1 MSILNQLNK
10 ANVESRNPPDD
21 ISPSELFAV
30 FANSETPAAVMSYTH
45 TDSVKLDLRFRIL
58 TTSELQT
65 AHARAHEYCR
75 NKFTRNEGGKKV
87 PSVIDEESL
96 ADAKAHEILAI
107 AITEPKPVTRKDGSL
122 FYKPVFITSNDI
134 YNTFTKNQVARLWDL
149 YLTVQKKFEPSA
161 DVLYM
166 RENFETWCSALADEP
181 EKVENFLA
189 ALPWD
194 VVMEISA
201 TLIQIHGK
209 SLSQAEKSL
218 ESTILTKET
227 LVQDILSSTMSVE
240 DSVSKPSTIKHEEI
254 KMVSREEAIEKAK
267 SRKNRK

>member
-10 ANVESRNPPDD
+10 ANIESRNPSDD

-75 NKFTRNEGGKKV
+75 NKFTRNEGGKKI
-87 PSVIDEESL
+87 PTVIDDESL

-107 AITEPKPVTRKDGSL
+107 SITEPTPVTRKDGTL

-166 RENFETWCSALADEP
+166 RENWELWLKAMEGEP
-181 EKVENFLA
+181 EKIENFCA

-194 VVMEISA
+194 VVQEICV
-201 TLIQIHGK
+201 TLIQIQA
-209 SLSQAEKSL
+209 SWQSQAEKSV
-218 ESTILTKET
+218 ESMESQKET
-227 LVQDILSSTMSVE
+227 LQQDTLSSTTYV
-240 DSVSKPSTIKHEEI
+240 DDTASKSSIISPPEI
-254 KMVSREEAIEKAK
+254 KMMTKEEAIKKAK
-267 SRKNRK
+267 SKLRK